1 MKQLRLWLVVLL
13 VALLPVRGAMAAA
26 MLCAKTGASGQ
37 AIELRVATAE
47 HAHHGDHHD
56 DHHGDHHANHHAAA
70 QVQHGH
76 HGEASQDA
84 AGHDNKCT
92 MCSAFCSATPLPSA
106 VPQLPEPGT
115 AGTTQFADLHAPAPI
130 FQSGGPE
137 RPPRSI

>member
-1 MKQLRLWLVVLL
+1 MKQLRLWLIVLL
-13 VALLPVRGAMAAA
+13 VALLPIRGAMAAA
-26 MLCAKTGASGQ
+26 MLCAKTGAGQ
-37 AIELRVATAE
+37 ATELRVAAAE
-47 HAHHGDHHD
+47 HAHHGDHGGHD
-56 DHHGDHHANHHAAA
+56 HHAAA
-70 QVQHGH
+70 KASHGH
-76 HGEASQDA
+76 HGDTPQDA

-106 VPQLPEPGT
+106 VPQLPELAT